1 MNDIDKAN
9 YHVNNNDN
17 NSTGTNKIEYPAG
30 IDSKKIE
37 AAQKLQKLDSTLS
50 VFSGI
55 SSVFGQIFNIFRF
68 LK

>member
-1 MNDIDKAN
+1 MNDINKTNSHTN
-9 YHVNNNDN
+9 YTDN
-17 NSTGTNKIEYPAG
+17 NSAGTNKIEYPAG

-50 VFSGI
+50 VFSRI

-68 LK
+68 FK